1 MKMTV
6 TAIEAVGMLN
16 GVKLFDFIVSLV
28 VFKKIFS
35 VSANLSNVLQSKT
48 IDLSA
53 ASFSFSQLL
62 THSMV

>member
-6 TAIEAVGMLN
+6 TAIEAVGILN